1 MVSTVPSNVNKLDQ
15 FLQKIIKQDVTLK
28 EGEVKEANSNLQ
40 KVTSLKK
47 GKVIMKN
54 CRSKN
59 RILKLILLQLFE

>member
-1 MVSTVPSNVNKLDQ
+1 MVSTVPSNVNKLEQ

-28 EGEVKEANSNLQ
+28 EGEVKDANINLQ
-40 KVTSLKK
+40 KVTSLNK